1 MIDVGIRKDII
12 LQAPLRCSADD
23 HYGRQLITLIDGRK
37 DKEENGEHRS
47 DLGSFFFFYFLLL
60 SYFFTFTFTV
70 DCVRPL
76 RLTGLAAQQLVTESE
91 SLTRR
96 TR

>member
-47 DLGSFFFFYFLLL
+47 DLGSFFFFYFLLFIFL
-60 SYFFTFTFTV
+60 LLLLQSTV
-70 DCVRPL
+70 SVLCALPAL
-76 RLTGLAAQQLVTESE
+76 PPNS
-91 SLTRR
+91 SLQSPRV
-96 TR
+96 